1 MKAAS
6 RIAKFLV
13 GMVLTAG
20 IGCGVQEAGAATN
33 YVAPPPAGS
42 DANGGTGWDDAWATI
57 GHAVTQADTGDRILV
72 SNGTYAISSRI
83 ALDKGVT
90 VRGFSG
96 NPADTIVNAGG
107 ADLECFYLSDTAAR
121 VECLTA
127 TNARHGFYL
136 DIGGTVSNCVSS
148 GHKASRRASGAFINQ
163 GLVVN
168 CLLTGNVAYDNGGG
182 ATLTSSGTL
191 RNCLIVDNVNM
202 RFDNG
207 GGVHFGSSSSSGVVE
222 NCTITRNT
230 AIRGG
235 GIHKSGFGT
244 VRNSIIYGNRAPMD
258 ADTTSTHQY
267 NNCIIGSQTP
277 GGTLSASDPRFADA
291 AGGDFRLLPGSP
303 AINSGAYQAWMEGA
317 IDFDGNARTNGIVDM
332 GCYEYTPGAL
342 QGGFIVS
349 PSATFPGSN
358 VVLSAAVAGTNTAGV
373 AYAWDFN
380 GDGIF
385 DLTGADKAVVT
396 NTYSDCARYT
406 VKLRVSNGAGETNLL
421 TRANAVV
428 IGPVTAY
435 VAKTGNTPQ
444 FPYDSPTKAAS
455 NIQDAVNAAV
465 DGSTVL
471 VGDGHYVLSQAVTIS
486 NAVTIASTG
495 GKESAIL
502 DGNGAVN
509 VLYLDHAEAV
519 VDGFTITNGL
529 SASAT
534 IAAGVHVYLGG
545 TVRNCSLVGNVNAA
559 NFGAGGF
566 HIEGPSGTLS
576 HSTVVG
582 NSATASFGPGG
593 GTLVRGAVRNCLV
606 AGNSAAGGN
615 GACGGIRLPYG
626 GLVESCTIVGNRNAD
641 RNAGPGGLRWDSTS
655 ATAYLYNNI
664 IVSNYNGAVVSDYA
678 DGGSESAFNNCTPL
692 TLGTACV
699 TDPPDFRKTGS
710 GAGLTLSLGDYR
722 LRDDSPC
729 RDQGLSRTWHAGALD
744 LAGDLRV
751 IGSAVDIGALEW
763 QLPKG
768 TTVVIR

>member
-6 RIAKFLV
+6 RIAKFLA
-13 GMVLTAG
+13 GMVLAAG

-148 GHKASRRASGAFINQ
+148 GHKASRWASGAFINQ

-182 ATLTSSGTL
+182 ATLKSSGTL

-207 GGVHFGSSSSSGVVE
+207 GGVHFGSSSSAGVVE

-258 ADTTSTHQY
+258 ADTTSTYQY

-291 AGGDFRLLPGSP
+291 AGGDFRPLPGSP
-303 AINSGAYQAWMEGA
+303 AINTGAYQAWMEGA
-317 IDFDGNARTNGIVDM
+317 IDFDRNARTNGMVDM

-342 QGGFIVS
+342 QGGFGVS
-349 PSATFPGSN
+349 PVSGFPGTE
-358 VVLSAAVAGTNTAGV
+358 VVLSGAVAGTNTSDIT
-373 AYAWDFN
+373 YAWDFN
-380 GDGIF
+380 GDGTF
-385 DLTGADKAVVT
+385 EVTGADQAVVT
-396 NTYSDCARYT
+396 NVYADCARYT
-406 VKLRVSNGAGETNLL
+406 VQLRVSNGAGETNLL
-421 TRANAVV
+421 TRANAVA

-455 NIQDAVNAAV
+455 NVQDAVDAAV

-471 VGDGHYVLSQAVTIS
+471 VGDGHYVLSQAIMVS
-486 NAVTIASTG
+486 NAVTLASTG
-495 GKESAIL
+495 GKAAAIL
-502 DGNGAVN
+502 DGNGTVN
-509 VLYLDHAEAV
+509 VLYLDHALAT
-519 VDGFTITNGL
+519 VDGFTITNGR
-529 SASAT
+529 SAST
-534 IAAGVHVYLGG
+534 IAAGVHMYLGG
-545 TVRNCSLVGNVNAA
+545 TVRNCTLVGNVNAA
-559 NFGAGGF
+559 NNGAGGF
-566 HIEGPSGTLS
+566 YIEGLNGTLS
-576 HSTVVG
+576 HCAVTL
-582 NSATASFGPGG
+582 NSITANYGAGG
-593 GTLVRGAVRNCLV
+593 GYLVRGTVRNCLV
-606 AGNSAAGGN
+606 AGNHSAGSSQSV
-615 GACGGIRLPYG
+615 GGIKLPYG
-626 GLVESCTIVGNRNAD
+626 GLVESCTIVGNSNV
-641 RNAGPGGLRWDSTS
+641 GQPGGIRWDTTS

-664 IVSNYNGAVVSDYA
+664 IVSNFNGTLVSDYA
-678 DGGSESAFNNCTPL
+678 DGGLESAFNNCTPL
-692 TLGTACV
+692 VLGTACV

-729 RDQGLSRTWHAGALD
+729 RDQGLFRTWHAGAFD
-744 LAGDLRV
+744 LAGDPRIV
-751 IGSAVDIGALEW
+751 YSAVDIGAYEV

-768 TTVVIR
+768 TTIILR